1 MRRMGRRGLCR
12 CCPDAPAG
20 KGMAG
25 VWHGT
30 PCAARNRKNAPPPGT
45 AAGRQSVCEGAILC
59 YAALRAAGKRGRACP
74 ALFSENVKGVA
85 GDAQQV
91 CTLCQIF
98 PNFR

>member
-59 YAALRAAGKRGRACP
+59 YAALRAAGKRGGVP
-74 ALFSENVKGVA
+74 ALRYFRKMSRAWLVTPSRSARSQVA
-85 GDAQQV
+85 KW
-91 CTLCQIF
+91 
-98 PNFR
+98 